1 MDFTPI
7 TKREEILYK
16 ELMDAQLEITR
27 KNIEIANLKK
37 GLHPEVRKRLAKKE
51 SQENK
56 KEDNFLK
63 DMHEMNKKLIY
74 ESVSHPLTD

>member
-7 TKREEILYK
+7 TRREEILYK

-27 KNIEIANLKK
+27 KNIEIANLKRELK
-37 GLHPEVRKRLAKKE
+37 
-51 SQENK
+51 ENK
-56 KEDNFLK
+56 KEDTFLK

-74 ESVSHPLTD
+74 ESISHPLTD

>member
-7 TKREEILYK
+7 TEREEILYR

-27 KNIEIANLKK
+27 KNIEIANLKRELK
-37 GLHPEVRKRLAKKE
+37 
-51 SQENK
+51 ENK

-74 ESVSHPLTD
+74 ESISHPITD

>member
-7 TKREEILYK
+7 TRREEILYR

-27 KNIEIANLKK
+27 KNIEIANLKRELK
-37 GLHPEVRKRLAKKE
+37 
-51 SQENK
+51 ENK

-74 ESVSHPLTD
+74 ESISHPLTD